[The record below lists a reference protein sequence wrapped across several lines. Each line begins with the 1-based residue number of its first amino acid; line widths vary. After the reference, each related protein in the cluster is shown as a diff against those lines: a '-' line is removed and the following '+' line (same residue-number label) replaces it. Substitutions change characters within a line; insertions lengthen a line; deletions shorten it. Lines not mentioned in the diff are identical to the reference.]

1 MDRGEDNK
9 DMSVSGNIAMSVLR
23 LIKPGRDS
31 FTDLKKMREKA
42 HKENAAFRFSMP
54 VFLESKRSYN
64 ETLALIEQL

>member
-1 MDRGEDNK
+1 
-9 DMSVSGNIAMSVLR
+9 MSVLR